1 MKKNQK
7 NLRNKLVIVAGGA
20 GEIGERITR
29 MFLQQGAR
37 VLVPSRS
44 KEKLKA
50 LGTSLKDISTGELI
64 PLETDIG
71 TPQGLKT
78 MTAAIEKEGAL
89 RAAVSAVGSFGRV
102 QAAWKSR

>member
-1 MKKNQK
+1 
-7 NLRNKLVIVAGGA
+7 
-20 GEIGERITR
+20 

-50 LGTSLKDISTGELI
+50 LGSSLKDISTGELI

-71 TPQGLKT
+71 TQGLKT
-78 MTAAIEKEGAL
+78 MTAAIEKKVLCEL
-89 RAAVSAVGSFGRV
+89 P
-102 QAAWKSR
+102 